1 MDSKYRDG
9 ILAVIASGALIGAA
23 LILKTESGVNTE
35 LTATIF
41 TIWPAMIGIFG
52 MMAIELICLY
62 NPNRT
67 QAIWSRR
74 SIQFSSVILVI
85 IAGGFA
91 LVSDIQWIFTALVWG
106 LTAYLILLIIVIVLG
121 MNPLLRLVS
130 SR

>member
-1 MDSKYRDG
+1 VDSKYRDG

-35 LTATIF
+35 LTATIL

-52 MMAIELICLY
+52 MIAIELICLY

-74 SIQFSSVILVI
+74 PIQFSSVILVI
-85 IAGGFA
+85 ITGGFA

-121 MNPLLRLVS
+121 TNPLLRLVS

>member
-52 MMAIELICLY
+52 MIAIELICLY

-74 SIQFSSVILVI
+74 PIQFSSVILVI
-85 IAGGFA
+85 ITGGFA

-121 MNPLLRLVS
+121 TNPLLRLVS

>member
-35 LTATIF
+35 LTATIL

-52 MMAIELICLY
+52 MIAIELICLY

-74 SIQFSSVILVI
+74 PIQVSSIILVI
-85 IAGGFA
+85 ITGGFA

-121 MNPLLRLVS
+121 TNPLLRLVS

>member
-1 MDSKYRDG
+1 VDTKYRDG
-9 ILAVIASGALIGAA
+9 ILAVIAGGALIGAA
-23 LILKTESGVNTE
+23 VILKTESGVNTG

-52 MMAIELICLY
+52 MIAIELICLY

-74 SIQFSSVILVI
+74 PIQFSSVILVI
-85 IAGGFA
+85 ITGGFT

-121 MNPLLRLVS
+121 TNPLLRFVS